1 MALPNKSNEK
11 ELKKMAKTTPVEQRR
26 IWKMTAEEK
35 KIVEKATRDGKEFFY
50 IGHYIDVFGRYIL
63 KPGTTNDLRRR
74 RSEHNSDYKTSPSAQ
89 IADGTYFVY
98 DWFIPLS
105 KYNTRRIEDRVK
117 DHYKEIGFGV
127 YLDND
132 RFIFEE
138 KPKSC
143 FVTIRNTYEITL

>member
-1 MALPNKSNEK
+1 
-11 ELKKMAKTTPVEQRR
+11 MAKAKKEIPVEQRKV
-26 IWKMTAEEK
+26 WKMTAEEK
-35 KIVEKATRDGKEFFY
+35 KIVDRAIKEGKEFFY
-50 IGHYIDVFGRYIL
+50 IGHYIDIFGRYIL

-74 RSEHNSDYKTSPSAQ
+74 RSQHNVEYKISPTAQ

-105 KYNTRRIEDRVK
+105 KYNTFRIEDRVK
-117 DHYKEIGFGV
+117 AHYKEINFGE

-132 RFIFEE
+132 RFIFDE

>member
-1 MALPNKSNEK
+1 
-11 ELKKMAKTTPVEQRR
+11 
-26 IWKMTAEEK
+26 
-35 KIVEKATRDGKEFFY
+35 
-50 IGHYIDVFGRYIL
+50 
-63 KPGTTNDLRRR
+63 
-74 RSEHNSDYKTSPSAQ
+74 
-89 IADGTYFVY
+89 VY

-105 KYNTRRIEDRVK
+105 KYNTLRIEDRVK

-132 RFIFEE
+132 RFIFDE